1 MMVMKL
7 FLPTGKLGIILLG
20 IILLGIILIQSF
32 LDVPFCIQEVIGMSD
47 FM

>member
-20 IILLGIILIQSF
+20 IILIQSF
-32 LDVPFCIQEVIGMSD
+32 LDVPFSIQEIIGMSD
-47 FM
+47 FI